1 MLTAGFVDFEITSR
15 QDVFGGAPQAGSAA
29 SFGTMGITFR
39 ARKPASQEEQAALA
53 ALTCYLSQEAAPT
66 SLFGAAFFYDAG
78 DAGCAFGP
86 LNEIAALMRRM
97 NPGQTLEV
105 RATDP
110 TVAVDLPAWCRLVG
124 HRLIARE
131 GHRYLIERS

>member
-39 ARKPASQEEQAALA
+39 ARKPASQEEQAAALA
-53 ALTCYLSQEAAPT
+53 ALTCYLSQEAAST

-78 DAGCAFGP
+78 DGWRLFHDNDDASLLSTELAGGFVGTVLGP
-86 LNEIAALMRRM
+86 Y
-97 NPGQTLEV
+97 
-105 RATDP
+105 
-110 TVAVDLPAWCRLVG
+110 
-124 HRLIARE
+124 ARQE
-131 GHRYLIERS
+131 